1 LWTFVFPGCA
11 IALVGLSCALI
22 NNGIEEISKP
32 LLRTERIKTPCAK
45 ARSVLATLT
54 KATP

>member
-1 LWTFVFPGCA
+1 VS
-11 IALVGLSCALI
+11 ALVGLSCALI
-22 NNGIEEISKP
+22 NDGIDEISKP